1 MATKGFFG
9 VENYFSTITGTF
21 EYVFYPYSVYPV
33 SILGIFW
40 VYSDEIPILVQLSST
55 LWLIMVFFGVE
66 SYFSTITGTFEYV
79 FYPYSVYS
87 VCILG
92 VFWVYSVGF
101 PILVQL
107 SSTLW
112 RIWAFLGCGV

>member
-1 MATKGFFG
+1 MANMFFFG

-21 EYVFYPYSVYPV
+21 EYVFYPYSVY
-33 SILGIFW
+33 
-40 VYSDEIPILVQLSST
+40 
-55 LWLIMVFFGVE
+55 
-66 SYFSTITGTFEYV
+66 
-79 FYPYSVYS
+79 S
-87 VCILG
+87 VCILS

-112 RIWAFLGCGV
+112 RIWGFLGCGVRF